1 MYITVSRLYDEVGT
15 YFPISYKVGNLI
27 IHEINE
33 KITGPYKL
41 DLVNK
46 DQLINLMVTT
56 NRATT
61 ELEVRG
67 PDYYRKDDI
76 KVWALCLPYYRITEA
91 PDVIEAYLDY
101 FFLGAFEVLKKY
113 NVKLKDIEHVRDV
126 IKKTI
131 KTSPENFL
139 YDEEKER
146 TPEIDLS
153 DLDLD

>member
-1 MYITVSRLYDEVGT
+1 MYINVSSLYAEVGV
-15 YFPISYKVGNLI
+15 YFPISYKVDNLI

-46 DQLINLMVTT
+46 DQLISLMVTT
-56 NRATT
+56 NKATI
-61 ELEVRG
+61 ELEVKG
-67 PDYYRKDDI
+67 PDYYKKDDI
-76 KVWALCLPYYRITEA
+76 KVWALYLPYYRITEA
-91 PDVIEAYLDY
+91 PDVIEAYLH
-101 FFLGAFEVLKKY
+101 FFFQGAYEVLKEY
-113 NVKLKDIEHVRDV
+113 NVKLEDLEHVRDT

-131 KTSPENFL
+131 KSSPEDFF

>member
-1 MYITVSRLYDEVGT
+1 MYITVSHLYVEVGT
-15 YFPISYKVGNLI
+15 YFPISYKVDNLI
-27 IHEINE
+27 IYEINE

-76 KVWALCLPYYRITEA
+76 KVWALYLPYYRITEA

-113 NVKLKDIEHVRDV
+113 NVKLKDIEHVRDA
-126 IKKTI
+126 IKKQFKRPRKI
-131 KTSPENFL
+131 FSMMK
-139 YDEEKER
+139 KKKVHQK
-146 TPEIDLS
+146 
-153 DLDLD
+153 